1 MGQQEYE
8 NFKQRLREWMENH
21 PDEYARFED
30 AMNSK
35 DDSGY
40 RKILFEAVRLV
51 PQYKKLLRKKANEGL
66 YDNVDEIE
74 QVCTKHGLAEKLI
87 REVDNANSKSIIPAM
102 LCWFY
107 FGESFERM
115 VERGEEIRR
124 SPNIGYLEKMTIAA
138 TIKLAISYSIKLG
151 LRTRQ
156 DWITHREAMRLAE
169 SDKVLDWAIEDE
181 NPVSDEKKKAG
192 RPSTAMP
199 LREMFS
205 HTVTDPEAL
214 IEKLSNYLTVKHSQS
229 DIARL
234 KIALD
239 ELHFLISPITIK
251 SFRDALSEQFSPGIH
266 IVHERGVQ
274 EAYSRIIDSFSEDT
288 MSGGMNDEYWNVKE
302 LKKNL
307 SD

>member
-8 NFKQRLREWMENH
+8 NFKQHLREWMESH

-87 REVDNANSKSIIPAM
+87 REVDNANSKSTIPAM
-102 LCWFY
+102 LCWLY
-107 FGESFERM
+107 FGPSCERM

-124 SPNIGYLEKMTIAA
+124 SPNIRYLEKMMIAA
-138 TIKLAISYSIKLG
+138 TIKLIISHSIRLG
-151 LRTRQ
+151 LRTKQ
-156 DWITHREAMRLAE
+156 DWIAHREAMRLAE

-205 HTVTDPEAL
+205 PAVTDPDAL

-239 ELHFLISPITIK
+239 KLHFLISPITIK
-251 SFRDALSEQFSPGIH
+251 SFRDALLEQFSPRIH

-274 EAYSRIIDSFSEDT
+274 EAYSRIIDLLSDDT
-288 MSGGMNDEYWNVKE
+288 RSGGMNEEYWNVKE
-302 LKKNL
+302 LKKTL

>member
-8 NFKQRLREWMENH
+8 NFKQHLREWMENH

-35 DDSGY
+35 DDRGY
-40 RKILFEAVRLV
+40 NKILFEAVRLV

-74 QVCTKHGLAEKLI
+74 QLCMKHSLAEKLI
-87 REVDNANSKSIIPAM
+87 REVDNADNKSIIPAM
-102 LCWFY
+102 LCWLY
-107 FGESFERM
+107 FGPSFERM
-115 VERGEEIRR
+115 VEGGEEIRR
-124 SPNIGYLEKMTIAA
+124 SPNVGYLEKMMIAA
-138 TIKLAISYSIKLG
+138 TIKLAISKSIKTG
-151 LRTRQ
+151 LRTQQ
-156 DWITHREAMRLAE
+156 DWIAHREAMRLAE
-169 SDKVLDWAIEDE
+169 SDKVLEWAIEGE
-181 NPVSDEKKKAG
+181 KPISGEKKKVG

-205 HTVTDPEAL
+205 STVTDSDAL
-214 IEKLSNYLTVKHSQS
+214 IEKLSNYLTIKHSQS

-251 SFRDALSEQFSPGIH
+251 SFRDALSEQFSPDIH